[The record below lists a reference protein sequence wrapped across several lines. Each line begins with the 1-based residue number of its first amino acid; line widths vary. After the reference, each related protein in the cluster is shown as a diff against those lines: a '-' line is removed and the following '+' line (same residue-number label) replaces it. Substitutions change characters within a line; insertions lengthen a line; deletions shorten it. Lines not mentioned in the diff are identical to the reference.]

1 MRNGKAPQEQLRLHR
16 FVVILM
22 MFVLLCAVF
31 VARLV
36 QMQLTDYDG
45 SYTFNRL
52 AQTERIVKIKAVRGM
67 ICDRN
72 GEVLVSTRERY
83 HLQTDDAFP
92 TDDATCNKI
101 LSELLTLLDSQNVAC
116 DGTQTM
122 LPYTYENGTVQLGT
136 RTEKQQAALDAFLER
151 HELDISDDEPSLLY
165 ELCQYFGLIDAQ
177 TDTQTADWG
186 TLYRLAQLRY
196 DIDVCQNEETSYVF
210 HRDCDMTLVSAVQE
224 RKWQGLDFGTDMVRV
239 YHYPGYLSQ
248 VLGRVGKIQSGDEEY
263 YSSLGYAMDAVV
275 GVDGVEELYETTL
288 CGTDGEM
295 RVIEDANGEVLSTEI
310 IREAVP
316 GRNVYLTIDIDL
328 QIKAEESLKN
338 TIQTVAANGAATE
351 TAFDGEDANAGAL
364 CAVNPN
370 DGSILAMASYPTYN
384 LSTYS
389 QDYAVLSQDEN
400 RPYLNRVLQG
410 TYEPGSTF
418 KPAVA
423 AAALEYGVIDA
434 NTIIRDQGVYRYYEN
449 YQPACWIYN
458 RYPGST
464 HGDENVVD
472 ALIDSCNYFF
482 YETGRLLGIERMNA
496 YAKTLGLGSETGVE
510 LKESTG
516 SLAGPEEREAA
527 GRVWYPGDTLQ
538 AAIGQSD
545 NLFTPLQMCMYISTL
560 CNGGT
565 RYQAH
570 LYHQTVDYN
579 TGEVLDA
586 YTTNVLG
593 KAQISSEHL
602 GLIKSAMSTIATAVF
617 PQSTTTYTVG
627 GKTGTAQVG
636 ANASENALYAAFA
649 PLDNPQIV
657 AYCVIEHGSTGGNA
671 GIAIRSV
678 LDSYFASNG

>member
-1 MRNGKAPQEQLRLHR
+1 M
-16 FVVILM
+16 
-22 MFVLLCAVF
+22 
-31 VARLV
+31 
-36 QMQLTDYDG
+36 
-45 SYTFNRL
+45 
-52 AQTERIVKIKAVRGM
+52 
-67 ICDRN
+67 
-72 GEVLVSTRERY
+72 
-83 HLQTDDAFP
+83 
-92 TDDATCNKI
+92 
-101 LSELLTLLDSQNVAC
+101 
-116 DGTQTM
+116 
-122 LPYTYENGTVQLGT
+122 
-136 RTEKQQAALDAFLER
+136 
-151 HELDISDDEPSLLY
+151 
-165 ELCQYFGLIDAQ
+165 
-177 TDTQTADWG
+177 
-186 TLYRLAQLRY
+186 
-196 DIDVCQNEETSYVF
+196 
-210 HRDCDMTLVSAVQE
+210 
-224 RKWQGLDFGTDMVRV
+224 
-239 YHYPGYLSQ
+239 
-248 VLGRVGKIQSGDEEY
+248 
-263 YSSLGYAMDAVV
+263 
-275 GVDGVEELYETTL
+275 
-288 CGTDGEM
+288 
-295 RVIEDANGEVLSTEI
+295 
-310 IREAVP
+310 
-316 GRNVYLTIDIDL
+316 
-328 QIKAEESLKN
+328 
-338 TIQTVAANGAATE
+338 
-351 TAFDGEDANAGAL
+351 
-364 CAVNPN
+364 
-370 DGSILAMASYPTYN
+370 
-384 LSTYS
+384 
-389 QDYAVLSQDEN
+389 
-400 RPYLNRVLQG
+400 
-410 TYEPGSTF
+410 
-418 KPAVA
+418 A

-586 YTTNVLG
+586 YTSNVLG